1 MKTSQDRPSLLGVV
15 WLRRELKAEGYSDRA
30 IAAKVHAGEWHRVRR
45 GAYCDGPLWRA
56 LSAEDQHRVLARAVL
71 RTAHKTAVLSHVSAA
86 IELGAPAWGIPL
98 TEVHLTRTDGKSG
111 RREAGV
117 VQHRAVLPAEHITTH
132 NGARCVTGDRAAVE
146 VSTVVPVEQA
156 LVMVN
161 GLFQVGAASPEV
173 MAALVA
179 QYRFWPY
186 SLTSELVLR
195 LAHPKIESV
204 AESRAYYMFWAEH
217 LPRPEPQV
225 EVVDEAGHLV
235 ARLDFVWRDQGVWVE
250 FDGRLK
256 YERFRR
262 RGETLE
268 QFLMREKRRE
278 ELISQLTGWV
288 CVRINWA
295 DLERP
300 RITCQRIRR
309 LLERPTQAPA

>member
-1 MKTSQDRPSLLGVV
+1 M
-15 WLRRELKAEGYSDRA
+15 
-30 IAAKVHAGEWHRVRR
+30 
-45 GAYCDGPLWRA
+45 
-56 LSAEDQHRVLARAVL
+56 LARAVL

-86 IELGAPAWGIPL
+86 IELGAPAWGVAL
-98 TEVHLTRTDGKSG
+98 DEVHLTRTDGKSG

-117 VQHRAVLPAEHITTH
+117 VQHRGVLPPEHVISH
-132 NGARCVTGDRAAVE
+132 NGAPCVAGSRAAVE
-146 VSTVVPVEQA
+146 VSTVIPVEQA

-173 MAALVA
+173 MADLGAE
-179 QYRFWPY
+179 YRFWPN

-204 AESRAYYMFWAEH
+204 AESRAFYMFWAEH

-225 EVVDEAGHLV
+225 DVVDEGGRLV
-235 ARLDFVWRDQGVWVE
+235 ARLDFVWREQGVWVE
-250 FDGRLK
+250 FDGRQK
-256 YERFRR
+256 YELFRR
-262 RGETLE
+262 AGETLE

-288 CVRINWA
+288 CVRISWA

-300 RITCQRIRR
+300 RITCQRIKR